1 MKNDR
6 KETRRE
12 RFVRIVERR
21 VNLIIN
27 NLDSLGRCAS
37 KKNYEYTNKDVKKI
51 FSEIDKKT
59 REIKAIFSGK
69 SASKKGFKLEWFLLY
84 GGTNGKNWH

>member
-59 REIKAIFSGK
+59 REIKAIFFSH
-69 SASKKGFKLEWFLLY
+69 LC
-84 GGTNGKNWH
+84 